1 MATTETPS
9 RQELFLQ
16 LQNAIA
22 LRSAQDQ
29 VLWTILGFFGATNAV
44 LITAIF
50 SSGDLPKTY
59 LIPACVIPT
68 GMALCFAWNSIQGR
82 ALGHIKRH
90 EALMARLEI
99 ALALP
104 HGIATSS
111 KLNRELYEEFLG
123 GGTPARSLMPLF
135 GWTALL
141 MWFLLG
147 CVCLHHYQLAR

>member
-1 MATTETPS
+1 MAATESPS

-59 LIPACVIPT
+59 IIPAFVIPT
-68 GMALCFAWNSIQGR
+68 GMALCFAWNTIQAR

-90 EALMARLEI
+90 EALMARLET

-104 HGIATSS
+104 HAIATSS
-111 KLNRELYEEFLG
+111 KLNRELYEEFLEG
-123 GGTPARSLMPLF
+123 GRPARSIMPLF
-135 GWTALL
+135 GWLALL

-147 CVCLHHYQLAR
+147 CVCLHHYQQVR